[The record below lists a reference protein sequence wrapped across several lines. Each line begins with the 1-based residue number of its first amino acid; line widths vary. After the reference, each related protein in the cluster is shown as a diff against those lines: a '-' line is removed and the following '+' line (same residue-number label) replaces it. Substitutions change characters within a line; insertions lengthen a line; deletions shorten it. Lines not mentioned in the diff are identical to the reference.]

1 MTENNEMTA
10 EEIAAI
16 KAEQAR
22 IEAEERARIEH
33 ENYLNSFP
41 DDTVFYDNIINLEGG
56 SVRKLGAWV
65 EDAHTAEI
73 MKWPLDNNI
82 SKNDL
87 TFKPNATGGGIYYIK
102 GYEPAEE
109 TREEMI
115 ARRQTEIV
123 NMVQNII
130 DETAHQKRYDDGL
143 SCASY
148 VGDPDEEFNADAV
161 AFVAWRGRCW
171 RTCYNILN
179 SVVAGTVAPED
190 VTDEYVLE
198 RLPIMEW
205 PTLED

>member
-1 MTENNEMTA
+1 MAENEEMTA
-10 EEIAAI
+10 EERAAME
-16 KAEQAR
+16 AEQAR
-22 IEAEERARIEH
+22 LEAEERARIEH

-41 DDTVFYDNIINLEGG
+41 DDTVFYDQIVNLDGG
-56 SVRKLGAWV
+56 SVRKLGSWV
-65 EDAHTAEI
+65 EDAHIAEK
-73 MKWPLDNNI
+73 MGWPLDNNI

-87 TFKPNATGGGIYYIK
+87 TFRGHGRGIGGVYYIK

-115 ARRQTEIV
+115 ARRQNEIV
-123 NMVQNII
+123 NMVQSII
-130 DETAHQKRYDDGL
+130 DETAQQKRYDDGL
-143 SCASY
+143 SCVSY

-161 AFVAWRGRCW
+161 AFKAWRGRCW

-179 SVVAGTVAPED
+179 SVKAGTVAPED

-205 PTLED
+205 PEV

>member
-1 MTENNEMTA
+1 MTENEEMTA
-10 EEIAAI
+10 EELAAME
-16 KAEQAR
+16 AEEQAR
-22 IEAEERARIEH
+22 LEAEERARIEH

-41 DDTVFYDNIINLEGG
+41 DDTVFYDNIINLDGG
-56 SVRKLGAWV
+56 SVRKLGSWV

-87 TFKPNATGGGIYYIK
+87 TFKPNATGGGIYYLK
-102 GYEPAEE
+102 GYEPAAE

-123 NMVQNII
+123 DMVQNLI

-143 SCASY
+143 SCVSY

-161 AFVAWRGRCW
+161 AFQSWRGHCW

-179 SVVAGTVAPED
+179 SVKAGTVAPED
-190 VTDEYVLE
+190 VTDAYVIE
-198 RLPIMEW
+198 RLPVMEW
-205 PTLED
+205 PEV